1 MIRSI
6 AALLA
11 WVGVGTA
18 LAQDKPEPPLS
29 RAGIVLF
36 KMPSDRQRKEEA
48 EYTVLKPVDPAAKTY
63 EIRIRPAVEAKGTAS
78 DAVEAH
84 AQKLAATNKI
94 QPATAATAQKH
105 QVTGHDMA
113 VRGFYLLSADNKPY
127 VMYVWALQSG
137 TKCAVIEFLAEDP
150 KLLTDVKGIGAF
162 VDLCR
167 LAHAQVLA
175 AGEPP
180 LTVYDVE
187 ETIEVLQWLMD
198 APFTVDQREVFRSE
212 IIDGWKKKDAE
223 TIQGVAQVL
232 QFRAEYAKLTPE
244 KQDLVRKQ
252 SEPEIVA
259 GLRKETDR
267 CSKLLVEI
275 YDAAHKPIAE
285 GDPALTRQQADSALE
300 LFFFMA
306 AQLEG
311 VRAWPAAADKE
322 AWAKQLA
329 AGWPK
334 LEAGVRK
341 SFAGMPAAW
350 AATRAG
356 WTEMAEAE
364 REGIKKQF
372 AQLDFI
378 KEMRAHFAKAKA
390 EAGAGADAAALQSK
404 LTQNYSATSSLLKMG
419 YDSTMTRMAGIM
431 NMSSSSPYR
440 YSYRPR

>member
-1 MIRSI
+1 MVRSI

-11 WVGVGTA
+11 LVVVGKA
-18 LAQDKPEPPLS
+18 LAQDKPEPPPS

-48 EYTVLKPVDPAAKTY
+48 EFTVLKPVDPAAKTY
-63 EIRIRPAVEAKGTAS
+63 EIRIRPAIEAKGTAA

-84 AQKLAATNKI
+84 AHKLAATYKV
-94 QPATAATAQKH
+94 QAATAATAQKH
-105 QVTGHDMA
+105 QVTGHEMA
-113 VRGFYLLSADNKPY
+113 VRGFYLQAADNRLH
-127 VMYVWALQSG
+127 VVYVWALQSG
-137 TKCAVIEFLAEDP
+137 SKTAVIEFLADDP
-150 KLLTDVKGIGAF
+150 KVLADVKAIGGF

-167 LAHAQVLA
+167 LAHVQVVA

-180 LTVYDVE
+180 LTAYDLE

-198 APFTVDQREVFRSE
+198 APFTADQREVFRSE
-212 IIDGWKKKDAE
+212 IIDGWKKKDEE
-223 TIQGVAQVL
+223 TIQGVAQIL

-252 SEPEIVA
+252 SEPEMVA

-311 VRAWPAAADKE
+311 VQAMPAAADKE
-322 AWAKQLA
+322 AWARQLA
-329 AGWPK
+329 EGWPK

-341 SFAGMPAAW
+341 SFATMPAAW

-356 WTEMAEAE
+356 WAEMTEAE
-364 REGIKKQF
+364 REGLKKQF

-378 KEMRAHFAKAKA
+378 KEMRTHFAKARA

-404 LTQNYSATSSLLKMG
+404 LQRNYSATSSLLKMG

-431 NMSSSSPYR
+431 NMSSSSR
-440 YSYRPR
+440 TTYRPK